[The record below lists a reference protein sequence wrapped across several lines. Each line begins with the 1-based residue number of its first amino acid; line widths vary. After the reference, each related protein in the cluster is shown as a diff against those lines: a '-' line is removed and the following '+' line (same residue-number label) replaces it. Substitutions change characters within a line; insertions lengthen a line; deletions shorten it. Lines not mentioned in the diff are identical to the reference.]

1 MATLVSRNMIYRI
14 LTVVAACSVS
24 ITTLGADRP
33 NVLILMADDLGW
45 NDVGYHGSE
54 IATPNIDQ
62 IAQAGIE
69 LDRFYTQPSCSP
81 TRAAL
86 MTGKSPAS
94 LGVIRPISKNSNVS
108 LPLEEKLMP
117 EYLADLG

>member
-1 MATLVSRNMIYRI
+1 MATLISSKVIYGVI
-14 LTVVAACSVS
+14 TVIAACSLSLV
-24 ITTLGADRP
+24 THGADRP

-54 IATPNIDQ
+54 ISTPNIDQ

-94 LGVIRPISKNSNVS
+94 LGVRS
-108 LPLEEKLMP
+108 EERRVGKECRSRWSP
-117 EYLADLG
+117 YH

>member
-1 MATLVSRNMIYRI
+1 MATLISSKVIYGVI
-14 LTVVAACSVS
+14 TVIAACSLSLV
-24 ITTLGADRP
+24 THGADRP

-54 IATPNIDQ
+54 ISTPNIDQ

-108 LPLEEKLMP
+108 LPLRIHTLVNKRR
-117 EYLADLG
+117 